1 MKLNKIFRPLKR
13 YWIKLR
19 LKPIDVYVFHMVS
32 ETYNPLYG
40 GKEDWISIDYFQER
54 LLQLQKRYKFITLSN
69 AINHIKYDKI
79 RFKRYAVLTADD
91 GYQMILPLLPWLKEH
106 NIPVTLFINT
116 RFLEGDI
123 LKPIHIAY
131 LTREY
136 PNADIQ
142 EIKDMLYMKWSHL
155 KTLFPLGVEVGMH
168 GHNHLESTTLTDEN
182 FRKEVHTCYSLLKE
196 HTCFI
201 PFFAYPWGRHN
212 AQTDA
217 ILKEYNII
225 PVLMDGMKN
234 YNDASCIHREL
245 LDNYDK

>member
-1 MKLNKIFRPLKR
+1 MKIQSIVNKVKR
-13 YWIKLR
+13 TFNKLTCE
-19 LKPIDVYVFHMVS
+19 PIPVFAFHMVS

-40 GKEDWISIDYFQER
+40 GKEDWMSIDYFQER
-54 LLQLQKRYKFITLSN
+54 LLQLQKHYKFITLAK

-91 GYQMILPLLPWLKEH
+91 GYQMILPLLPWLQEH

-116 RFLEGDI
+116 HLLEGNI

-131 LTREY
+131 LTEKY
-136 PNADIQ
+136 PNADIK
-142 EIKDMLYMKWSHL
+142 EIKDKLYMNWSHL
-155 KTLFPLGVEVGMH
+155 KTLLPPSVEIGMH
-168 GHNHLESTTLTDEN
+168 GHNHLESTTLTDED
-182 FRKEVHTCYSLLKE
+182 FRREVHTCYNLLKE

-212 AQTDA
+212 AKTDA
-217 ILKEYNII
+217 ILKEYKII

-234 YNDASCIHREL
+234 YNDASYIHREL
-245 LDNYDK
+245 L